1 MGQKKSSLREE
12 GYTIERETESGVIA
26 TKDGVRF
33 FIKKIEISTNAASI
47 SNMETLKTT
56 SHPHVMST
64 KDSFEHQNTCYV
76 VMDYCE
82 GGTLAEKIRRR
93 TDSPQEFEVLSW
105 IVEICMALKS
115 IHEKGLLHK
124 NLTPQNIYLTEFG
137 TLCLGGLWKI
147 DRNSNLNTE
156 THGVINYLAP
166 EVFTQSRYDSK
177 SEMWSVGCILYEL
190 CTQKLAFSAGTTV
203 DLISKIRSGA
213 NPHLQD
219 KWSSEFREL
228 FSDMLNR
235 DPNSRPTAWEILA
248 RPNTLR
254 FLFRKSKTTTDH
266 LQTQLYKLKAVADNL
281 ESVHQGATIGSLTGG
296 VIGAVGGITSIV
308 GIALAPFTLGTSLV
322 VTAIGAGVGVAGG
335 VTAGVSNITNI
346 VNQSSDRK
354 AVQSIIKEF
363 NEKINA
369 VALWLQ
375 EISNSLQIISR
386 CCSSDMPNDED
397 SSLNARFGTKVG
409 KSISELLQLL
419 RVVSI
424 GRIAAQASRAVRVA
438 AAATSVLSALFV
450 AADIFFIAMDAKE
463 IRNMRQ
469 TEARSEIMKFVQ
481 SVRDAS
487 KELQQVLD
495 EFKNI
500 ISIIPSLEDERELQ
514 WQDME

>member
-1 MGQKKSSLREE
+1 M
-12 GYTIERETESGVIA
+12 
-26 TKDGVRF
+26 
-33 FIKKIEISTNAASI
+33 
-47 SNMETLKTT
+47 
-56 SHPHVMST
+56 
-64 KDSFEHQNTCYV
+64 
-76 VMDYCE
+76 
-82 GGTLAEKIRRR
+82 
-93 TDSPQEFEVLSW
+93 
-105 IVEICMALKS
+105 
-115 IHEKGLLHK
+115 
-124 NLTPQNIYLTEFG
+124 
-137 TLCLGGLWKI
+137 
-147 DRNSNLNTE
+147 
-156 THGVINYLAP
+156 
-166 EVFTQSRYDSK
+166 
-177 SEMWSVGCILYEL
+177 
-190 CTQKLAFSAGTTV
+190 
-203 DLISKIRSGA
+203 
-213 NPHLQD
+213 
-219 KWSSEFREL
+219 
-228 FSDMLNR
+228 
-235 DPNSRPTAWEILA
+235 
-248 RPNTLR
+248 
-254 FLFRKSKTTTDH
+254 
-266 LQTQLYKLKAVADNL
+266 ADNL
-281 ESVHQGATIGSLTGG
+281 ESVHQGATTGSLTGG

-424 GRIAAQASRAVRVA
+424 GRIAAQASRAVCVA